1 MQEHRKIKAINQC
14 FLYSKFNNY
23 TKVMSSAIMESER
36 IDTDTQVF
44 MEDVALELKKSKA
57 PTYLMKVLT
66 SKNTHLI
73 YPKDPLPRSLRV
85 FCAKDIKNK
94 GTKPNIFIDC
104 TGIIVKRDNE
114 RYRCKVDTLMAY
126 LITAKNN
133 MIYYSLPDA
142 FTKKANVVVL
152 CTKIFSKLFTHVIDY
167 IANISVISENRDKL
181 LYLSSKYFLMNQ
193 LQMDDE
199 DRVNEIAIKAS
210 GITESQARIF
220 NIASEGN
227 DLETLPGF
235 VDTVIKLFKIE
246 KLTFSVVIEKWMFLY
261 GSGTAFALEFFPSLL
276 SMVTDAYC
284 GVYLNN
290 QKSIEKILG
299 KDLVELGKLN
309 IYDNSSI

>member
-1 MQEHRKIKAINQC
+1 MQEHRKNKAINQC

-23 TKVMSSAIMESER
+23 TKIMSSAIMESER
-36 IDTDTQVF
+36 IDKDTQVF
-44 MEDVALELKKSKA
+44 MEDVALELKRSKA
-57 PTYLMKVLT
+57 PSYLMKVLT

-73 YPKDPLPRSLRV
+73 YPKEPLPRSLRV

-114 RYRCKVDTLMAY
+114 RYKCKVDILIAY

-133 MIYYSLPDA
+133 MIYYSIPDA
-142 FTKKANVVVL
+142 FSKKVNVVIL
-152 CTKIFSKLFTHVIDY
+152 CAKIFSKLFTHVIDY
-167 IANISVISENRDKL
+167 IANISVVSENRDKM
-181 LYLSSKYFLMNQ
+181 LYLSSKYFLFNHMQ
-193 LQMDDE
+193 LEDE
-199 DRVNEIAIKAS
+199 DRINEIAIKAS

-235 VDTVIKLFKIE
+235 VDTIIKLFKLE
-246 KLTFSVVIEKWMFLY
+246 KLTLSVVIEKWMFLY
-261 GSGTAFALEFFPSLL
+261 GSGTALALEFLPSFLAL
-276 SMVTDAYC
+276 VTDAYS